1 MKISVPEKMLT
12 WFVGLNVRILVS
24 VIKFWELW
32 GDVGAGDNLEC
43 DDVFFGGKC
52 GEICIKCGGGVKLS
66 LNLCE
71 NQKIILNFAIG

>member
-1 MKISVPEKMLT
+1 MLT

-43 DDVFFGGKC
+43 DDVFFGGEMWRNMHKMR
-52 GEICIKCGGGVKLS
+52 GRSEIV
-66 LNLCE
+66 
-71 NQKIILNFAIG
+71 A